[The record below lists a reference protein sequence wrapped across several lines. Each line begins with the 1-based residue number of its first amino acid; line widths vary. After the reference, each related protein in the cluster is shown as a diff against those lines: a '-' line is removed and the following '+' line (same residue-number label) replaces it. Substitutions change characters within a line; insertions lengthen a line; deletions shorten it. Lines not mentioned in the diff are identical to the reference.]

1 MVRVMIFRSKDAVI
15 GYEIKGHSGF
25 AEAGQDIVCAAVSV
39 LAQTGANALEKLAGI
54 EPRIQMEDGYLQVML
69 PENLQES
76 ERERVKMIL
85 DTVLLGLEDVV
96 DAYPRYV
103 KLRYREV

>member
-1 MVRVMIFRSKDAVI
+1 MI

>member
-1 MVRVMIFRSKDAVI
+1 MVRVMIFRSNREVI
-15 GYEIKGHSGF
+15 GYEIKGHTGF

-39 LAQTGANALEKLAGI
+39 LAQTGANALEKLAGL

-76 ERERVKMIL
+76 EREQAKTIL
-85 DTVLLGLEDVV
+85 DTILVGLEDVV
-96 DAYPRYV
+96 EAYPRYV
-103 KLRYREV
+103 RLRYREV

>member
-1 MVRVMIFRSKDAVI
+1 VVRVMIFRSNTEVI

-39 LAQTGANALEKLAGI
+39 LTQTGANALEKVAGLQP
-54 EPRIQMEDGYLQVML
+54 EIQVEDGYLQVML

-76 ERERVKMIL
+76 EREQAKTIFGTIL
-85 DTVLLGLEDVV
+85 VGLEEVAE
-96 DAYPRYV
+96 AYPRYV
-103 KLRYREV
+103 KLKYREV

>member
-1 MVRVMIFRSKDAVI
+1 MIFRSNREVI
-15 GYEIKGHSGF
+15 GYEIKGHTGF

-39 LAQTGANALEKLAGI
+39 LAQTGANALEKLAGL

-76 ERERVKMIL
+76 EREQAKTIL
-85 DTVLLGLEDVV
+85 DTILVGLEDVV

-103 KLRYREV
+103 RLRYREV

>member
-1 MVRVMIFRSKDAVI
+1 MVRVMIFRSNREVI
-15 GYEIKGHSGF
+15 GYEIKGHTGF

-39 LAQTGANALEKLAGI
+39 LAQTGANALEKLAGL

-76 ERERVKMIL
+76 EREQAKTIL
-85 DTVLLGLEDVV
+85 DTILVGLEDVV

-103 KLRYREV
+103 RLRYREV